1 MRNWKIKT
9 RLLGGYLVVIVLSAI
24 IVIASII
31 ALSNSR
37 KNYDGIISGP
47 IENSFSIKNAR
58 VDMNVMAR
66 YVRDMALE
74 TNPAQYSTHE
84 TNIKSMQASLEQ
96 KMENIKIIYAGT
108 NSLAQDYYDKVNQWI
123 VEANKIVT
131 ELKNGNRDKALDL
144 IATVCTPALNEAADI
159 AQQLDA
165 VAQQQQQEMI
175 AQGNRNVIL
184 SEIFVIILLVIGIII
199 CVLFSIFITRSITE
213 PIKMVQQATQK
224 MAQGDLSA
232 DITYVS
238 KDAVGQLAEDMRS
251 SLNTLSSYITDISTV
266 TEEMAEGNFDVHL
279 TQDFLGDFKNIE
291 YSIEKLTQNMSNTIS
306 QVNDAASKVS
316 YSAEQVSSGAQAL
329 AQGATEQASSV
340 EELSA
345 TISAMSEQITN
356 NAENAKQASEKS
368 QQAGQKI
375 DTSNEQMHEMMQA
388 MSEITEKSQ
397 EISKIIKTI
406 DDIAFQTNILAL
418 NAAVEAARAGAAGKG
433 FAVVADEVRNLA
445 GKSAEAAN
453 NTTVLI
459 EDTIKAVEN
468 GSRVAEETAKTL
480 DETVAVTKE
489 AVRLIDMI
497 AEASEQQSVSVSQVT
512 MGVDQISAVVQ
523 TNSATSQQSAA
534 ASEELSAQANIMKK
548 LMMQFKYDG
557 SQQTAMEQ
565 KQQQYDFDFTSDN
578 YDKY

>member
-433 FAVVADEVRNLA
+433 FAVVADE
-445 GKSAEAAN
+445 
-453 NTTVLI
+453 
-459 EDTIKAVEN
+459 
-468 GSRVAEETAKTL
+468 
-480 DETVAVTKE
+480 
-489 AVRLIDMI
+489 
-497 AEASEQQSVSVSQVT
+497 
-512 MGVDQISAVVQ
+512 
-523 TNSATSQQSAA
+523 
-534 ASEELSAQANIMKK
+534 
-548 LMMQFKYDG
+548 
-557 SQQTAMEQ
+557 
-565 KQQQYDFDFTSDN
+565 
-578 YDKY
+578 

>member
-1 MRNWKIKT
+1 MKNWKIKT
-9 RLLGGYLVVIVLSAI
+9 RLLGGYLIVIVLSAI
-24 IVIASII
+24 IVLASVV
-31 ALSNSR
+31 ALSNIR
-37 KNYDGIISGP
+37 KNYDGIINGP
-47 IENSFSIKNAR
+47 IENSFAIKNAR
-58 VDMNVMAR
+58 LDMNVMAR

-74 TNPAQYSTHE
+74 TDVSQYISYE
-84 TNIKSMQASLEQ
+84 TKINATQSSLEQ
-96 KMENIKIIYAGT
+96 KMENIKTIYAGT
-108 NSLAQDYYDKVNQWI
+108 NNLADEYYNKVNSWI
-123 VEANKIVT
+123 TEANKIVS
-131 ELKNGNRDKALDL
+131 ELKSGNRDNALDL
-144 IATVCTPALNEAADI
+144 IATTCTSALNEAGNI
-159 AQQLDA
+159 AEQLDSMS
-165 VAQQQQQEMI
+165 QQQQQQMVES
-175 AQGNRNVIL
+175 GNRSAFV
-184 SEIFVIILLVIGIII
+184 SEILVIVLLVISIVI
-199 CVLFSIFITRSITE
+199 CVLFGIFITRSITE
-213 PIKMVQQATQK
+213 PIRMVQQAAQK

-232 DITYVS
+232 EITYVS

-266 TEEMAEGNFDVHL
+266 TGEMAEGNFDVHL

-291 YSIEKLTQNMSNTIS
+291 HSIEKLTQNMSNTIS
-306 QVNDAASKVS
+306 QVNDAANKVS
-316 YSAEQVSSGAQAL
+316 YSADQVSSGAQAL
-329 AQGATEQASSV
+329 AQGATQQASSV

-345 TISAMSEQITN
+345 TITAMSEQITS

-375 DTSNEQMHEMMQA
+375 DISNEQMHQMMGA

-453 NTTVLI
+453 NTTMLI

-468 GSRVAEETAKTL
+468 GSSVAEETAKTL
-480 DETVAVTKE
+480 NETVAVTKE
-489 AVRLIDMI
+489 AVTLIDMI
-497 AEASEQQSVSVSQVT
+497 AEASEQQSISVGQVT

-548 LMMQFKYDG
+548 LMMQFKYEG
-557 SQQTAMEQ
+557 SQQVTMEPE
-565 KQQQYDFDFTSDN
+565 QQQYDFDFLSED

>member
-565 KQQQYDFDFTSDN
+565 EQQQYDFDFTSDN

>member
-279 TQDFLGDFKNIE
+279 TQDFLGDFKNIG

-565 KQQQYDFDFTSDN
+565 EQQQYDFDFTSDN

>member
-232 DITYVS
+232 NITYVS

-565 KQQQYDFDFTSDN
+565 EQQQYDFTSDN

>member
-232 DITYVS
+232 NITYVS

>member
-232 DITYVS
+232 NITYVS

-565 KQQQYDFDFTSDN
+565 EQQQFITIL
-578 YDKY
+578 KYQ

>member
-96 KMENIKIIYAGT
+96 KMENIKIIYEGT

-565 KQQQYDFDFTSDN
+565 EQQQYDFTSDN

>member
-565 KQQQYDFDFTSDN
+565 EQQQYDFTSDN

>member
-96 KMENIKIIYAGT
+96 KMENIKTIYAGT

-565 KQQQYDFDFTSDN
+565 EQQQYDFDFTSDN